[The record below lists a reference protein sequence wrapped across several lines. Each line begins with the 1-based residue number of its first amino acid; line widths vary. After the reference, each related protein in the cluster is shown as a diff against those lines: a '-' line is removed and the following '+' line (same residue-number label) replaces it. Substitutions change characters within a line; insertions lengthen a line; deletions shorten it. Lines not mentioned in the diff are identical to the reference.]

1 MQRGSCCLRHLAGA
15 AWLVWHRRVGVRC
28 LWGGGAALE
37 LASRA
42 RGAALAVIG
51 SCLVERCRTGER
63 ARSVGAR
70 PWCDVPAAA
79 SNFKPAPR
87 VSRGAGASVLAVFRE
102 EAQYSSFLHVRAVPR
117 WRWSVLTLPKGTEPA
132 RRLSPSAHDR
142 CATCQLR
149 PPTSSQRR
157 VSRAVQVR
165 RCSLSFGRR
174 RSTRA
179 SFTCAQCR
187 DGCGRSLPYQGALRR
202 RTSLPFGARPLCDV
216 SAAASNFKPAP
227 RVSRRRGVGARCL
240 WGRGA
245 AL

>member
-1 MQRGSCCLRHLAGA
+1 MQRGSCCLKHQASA
-15 AWLVWHRRVGVRC
+15 AWLVRHRRVGARY

-63 ARSVGAR
+63 ARSFGAR
-70 PWCDVPAAA
+70 PWRDVPAAA
-79 SNFKPAPR
+79 SNSKPAPR
-87 VSRGAGASVLAVFRE
+87 VSRDAGASVLAVFRE

-117 WRWSVLTLPKGTEPA
+117 WLWSVLTLPKGAAPA

-157 VSRAVQVR
+157 VCRAVQ
-165 RCSLSFGRR
+165 GR
-174 RSTRA
+174 
-179 SFTCAQCR
+179 
-187 DGCGRSLPYQGALRR
+187 GRSLSLGTRRGTLARFACARCHDRFGRSVPCQRALR
-202 RTSLPFGARPLCDV
+202 
-216 SAAASNFKPAP
+216 
-227 RVSRRRGVGARCL
+227 
-240 WGRGA
+240 
-245 AL
+245 